1 MMVGR
6 VLIMVVVSMWC
17 GLCGDSIDDGEST
30 IIVVTVLI
38 LVWDS
43 DAGIEKGTDNRIAS
57 TNTA

>member
-1 MMVGR
+1 MAYVVTVSMMVR
-6 VLIMVVVSMWC
+6 VP
-17 GLCGDSIDDGEST
+17 